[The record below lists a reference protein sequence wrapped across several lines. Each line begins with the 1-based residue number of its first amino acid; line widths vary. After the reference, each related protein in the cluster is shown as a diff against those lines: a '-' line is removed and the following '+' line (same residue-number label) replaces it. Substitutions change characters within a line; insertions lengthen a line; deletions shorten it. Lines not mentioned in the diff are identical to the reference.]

1 MDSHS
6 TDHSGQGQGH
16 GIHLPDPS
24 AWPLII
30 GVASL
35 LAGAA
40 LIWWSRDRSS
50 DIAGPLLGVA
60 VAAVLISAGG
70 WAYEDGRMRRKAE
83 QGHGP
88 EPAAARFTQVLTFAI
103 ADGQLAAA
111 RASGTGLIPLIE
123 AIDLHDLEGFQDL
136 RITVSPAEIGPS
148 QVLVETTW
156 KGREGLEAYDA
167 TRQTFLDLLGQH
179 PSQLVPGTVQVF
191 DMEVVRDTKDT
202 SFKFGLGAAASLL
215 VSLAVGGFTV
225 GAGLN
230 LFASSSAG
238 GGGGEA
244 PAPADPYNVRATDN
258 RFNAAT
264 LQAPP
269 ATEVTFTLTNR
280 GVSKHNLNF
289 LQAAGGAEIAKT
301 GLIDGGG
308 QTATVKFT
316 TPAEGTYFFQ
326 CDVHPDQM
334 KGSFVVKAGV
344 PPPGGAAPAAATGI
358 AATGTAA
365 PGASATPTAKK

>member
-1 MDSHS
+1 MDPHS
-6 TDHSGQGQGH
+6 TDHSAQGESH
-16 GIHLPDPS
+16 GIHMPDPS

-40 LIWWSRDRSS
+40 LIWWSRDRGS

-60 VAAVLISAGG
+60 VAAILIGAGG
-70 WAYEDGRMRRKAE
+70 WSYEDGRMRRKAE
-83 QGHGP
+83 LGHGA
-88 EPAAARFTQVLTFAI
+88 EPAAARYTQVLTFAV

-136 RITVSPAEIGPS
+136 RITVSPAEVGPS

-156 KGREGLEAYDA
+156 KGRDGLEAYDA
-167 TRQTFLDLLGQH
+167 TRQTFLDLLAQH

-202 SFKFGLGAAASLL
+202 SFKFAMGAAASLL
-215 VSLAVGGFTV
+215 ISLAVGGFAV

-238 GGGGEA
+238 GGGV
-244 PAPADPYNVRATDN
+244 PPPPPDPYTVRATDN
-258 RFNAAT
+258 RFSTAT

-280 GVSKHNLNF
+280 GIAKHNLNF

-301 GLIDGGG
+301 ELIDGGG
-308 QTATVKFT
+308 ASATLKFT
-316 TPAEGTYFFQ
+316 TPGEGTYYFQ
-326 CDVHPDQM
+326 CDVHPEQM

-344 PPPGGAAPAAATGI
+344 PPPGGAPAAATG
-358 AATGTAA
+358 AA
-365 PGASATPTAKK
+365 GASATAGASPTAAK

>member
-6 TDHSGQGQGH
+6 TGHDAEGESH

-35 LAGAA
+35 IAGAA

-60 VAAVLISAGG
+60 LAAVLISAGG
-70 WAYEDGRMRRKAE
+70 WSYEDGRMRRKAE
-83 QGHGP
+83 QGHGA
-88 EPAAARFTQVLTFAI
+88 EPAASRFTQVLTFAV

-111 RASGTGLIPLIE
+111 RASGSGVIALIE
-123 AIDLHDLEGFQDL
+123 AMDLHDLEGFQDL
-136 RITVSPAEIGPS
+136 RITVSPADVGPS

-156 KGREGLEAYDA
+156 KGREGIEAYDA
-167 TRQTFLDLLGQH
+167 TRQTFLDLLTEH
-179 PSQLVPGTVQVF
+179 PSQLVPGTAQVF

-202 SFKFGLGAAASLL
+202 SFKFGMGAAASLL
-215 VSLAVGGFTV
+215 TSLAVGGFAV

-230 LFASSSAG
+230 LFASDAV

-244 PAPADPYNVRATDN
+244 PAPADPYSIRATDN
-258 RFNAAT
+258 RFSVST
-264 LQAPP
+264 IEAPP
-269 ATEVTFTLTNR
+269 TTEVTFTLVNR
-280 GVSKHNLNF
+280 GIAKHNLNF
-289 LQAAGGAEIAKT
+289 LQAEGGAEIAKT
-301 GLIDGGG
+301 DLIDGG
-308 QTATVKFT
+308 QTATVTFT
-316 TPAEGTYFFQ
+316 TPGEGSYFFV

-334 KGSFVVKAGV
+334 TGTFVVRAGA
-344 PPPGGAAPAAATGI
+344 PPPGGAAPAPAAGEGGVS
-358 AATGTAA
+358 AT
-365 PGASATPTAKK
+365 PGASPTAAR